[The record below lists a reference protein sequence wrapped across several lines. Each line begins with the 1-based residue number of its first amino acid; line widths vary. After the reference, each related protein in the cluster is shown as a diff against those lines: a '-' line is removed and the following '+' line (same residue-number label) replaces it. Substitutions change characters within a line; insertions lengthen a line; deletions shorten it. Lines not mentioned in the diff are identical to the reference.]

1 MVGEVITGFRST
13 IGIDGVEV
21 KIIPDWDTLI
31 VEANESNWLEDND
44 AAAAGEA
51 DDVKAIDVEDDDGN
65 DVVTVEVKA
74 SNWFVEKLKSTVEDV
89 DAKGMEVIGVVSKGA
104 AKMVLHASVV
114 DGIFISIG

>member
-1 MVGEVITGFRST
+1 M
-13 IGIDGVEV
+13 EV

-31 VEANESNWLEDND
+31 VEANESNWLEDDD
-44 AAAAGEA
+44 AEAAGEA
-51 DDVKAIDVEDDDGN
+51 DVKAIDVEDDDGN